1 MVLKCGVLL
10 LLAMQAGA
18 QSRWTGSALNNLWAD
33 PSNWEQAK
41 VPGLQDDVL
50 LDNSLLLSDYRVVL
64 PDSAVKIR
72 TLRIQPASSYA
83 IVLELPITNLVASV
97 SGSLDPRAFETSGN
111 GYTIQIGAGG
121 TFLNASGSSS
131 GYSLRINDSISLFD
145 GGRYIHRTRTGHA
158 ELVQQLSR
166 LSGTEKGIFRF
177 ENTDAAS
184 TISMSGRTFGT
195 LQLSAVAGP
204 SGKISYSSAGTNKA
218 QIRGNLELEPGVT
231 YSLHFDDTIQVDGNL
246 LIDTA
251 LFNLSSGNRSSVILL
266 KKNWIQKGG
275 GITETNASGR
285 TGTILLGGNTMQSVS
300 CTGLLTD
307 SVMVSIGNPFG
318 VSLAAPL
325 RLSYGL
331 DLARGVIYSG
341 TESRL
346 SLAPGATIRADSI
359 SRTSYIEGDLVLE
372 GLEGD
377 YSFLPLGS
385 GGKQRWIALRGIHGD
400 VSAMYQRE
408 SAFSIGEGLGEGID
422 HVSQLE
428 YWVVRKIRGGQLP
441 DANAVIELSFDDAF
455 SGGVSY
461 LPDLRVVAFNNGL
474 WSDMGNSATSGAAF
488 DKGSVTSTVVAGLGS
503 PVMYFTLAS
512 AEAES
517 NTLPV
522 LFESIRVDKVFNSMY
537 CYWKVA
543 DLADAE
549 TFELELSDNG
559 RTFAGAG
566 KIPASLN
573 KTDYRLE
580 IPSGWKSG
588 FCRISS
594 TDRNGNRFSSRVI
607 RFSRHQSL
615 ADGFQILK
623 PAGGDFIL
631 VNSPVNMAVTI
642 EVFDAKGSL
651 AARKADYLH
660 KGQNHLELQ
669 ATNFPAGIYTIR
681 ISGTGRILGVQKLVF

>member
-1 MVLKCGVLL
+1 MVLRCWVLL

-33 PSNWEQAK
+33 PANWEQAK

-50 LDNSLLLSDYRVVL
+50 LDNSLSLTDYRVVL
-64 PDSAVKIR
+64 PDAAVRIR
-72 TLRIQPASSYA
+72 TLRIQPAASNA
-83 IVLELPITNLVASV
+83 IVLELPITNLIASV

-131 GYSLRINDSISLFD
+131 GYSLRIKDSISILD

-166 LSGTEKGIFRF
+166 QSGTETGVFRF

-195 LQLSAVAGP
+195 LQLSAVAAP

-231 YSLHFDDTIQVDGNL
+231 YSLHFDDTIQVNGNL
-246 LIDTA
+246 LLDTA

-266 KKNWIQKGG
+266 KKDWIQKGG
-275 GITETNASGR
+275 GINETNASGR
-285 TGTILLGGNTMQSVS
+285 TGTIMLAGDSMQSVS
-300 CTGLLTD
+300 CTGLLSD
-307 SVMVSIGNPFG
+307 SIMVSIGNPYG

-325 RLSYGL
+325 RLSYVL
-331 DLARGVIYSG
+331 DLVRGALYTG

-359 SRTSYIEGDLVLE
+359 SRVSYIEGDLVLE
-372 GLEGD
+372 GLQGG

-385 GGKQRWIALRGIHGD
+385 GGIQRWISLRGIHGD
-400 VSAMYQRE
+400 VSVMYQRE
-408 SAFSIGEGLGEGID
+408 SAFSIGEVLGAGID

-441 DANAVIELSFDDAF
+441 DADAVIELSFDDAS

-461 LPDLRVVAFNNGL
+461 LPDLRVAAFKYGI

-488 DKGSVTSTVVAGLGS
+488 DKGSVTSSVVAELGS
-503 PVMYFTLAS
+503 LVTYFTLAS
-512 AEAES
+512 AGAES

-522 LFESIRVDKVFNSMY
+522 LFESIRVDKVFNSIY
-537 CYWKVA
+537 CYWRVA
-543 DLADAE
+543 DLADTE

-559 RTFAGAG
+559 RRFSGAG

-580 IPSGWKSG
+580 IPFGWQSG
-588 FCRISS
+588 FCRISG
-594 TDRNGNRFSSRVI
+594 TDKNGKRFSSRVI

-615 ADGFQILK
+615 AEGFQILK
-623 PAGGDFIL
+623 PVGADFIL
-631 VNSPVNMAVTI
+631 VNSPGNMAVII
-642 EVFDAKGSL
+642 EIFDAKGSL
-651 AARKADYLH
+651 VARKPDFLH
-660 KGQNHLELQ
+660 KGQNQLELQ

-681 ISGTGRILGVQKLVF
+681 ISGPGKISGVQKLVF